1 MYKRQFS
8 VRAEGTALHH
18 KLPQGVVVD
27 AGHLAY
33 LFGHQ
38 AVGVPG
44 EVKPCLLYTS
54 HLLTWERIFD
64 RSAPKDVIGLLPG
77 GAELIAKELEKSA
90 EIETCPLDSLRTN
103 YTPVSYT
110 HLDVSKRQE

>member
-1 MYKRQFS
+1 MKSAPQPDDFLHPEILLEGGFHLLPREVGISALAEQAFLGDHNRAFA
-8 VRAEGTALHH
+8 VRAEGTALHY

-44 EVKPCLLYTS
+44 EVKPLHQTS
-54 HLLTWERIFD
+54 VAVKGPAD
-64 RSAPKDVIGLLPG
+64 SADL
-77 GAELIAKELEKSA
+77 
-90 EIETCPLDSLRTN
+90 
-103 YTPVSYT
+103 
-110 HLDVSKRQE
+110 